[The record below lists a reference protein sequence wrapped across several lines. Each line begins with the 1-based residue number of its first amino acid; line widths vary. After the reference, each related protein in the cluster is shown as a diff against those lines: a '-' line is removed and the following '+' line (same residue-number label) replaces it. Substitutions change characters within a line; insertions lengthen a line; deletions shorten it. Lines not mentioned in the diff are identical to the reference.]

1 MKIIHVAQCSMVG
14 GLISQSSVDSYCV
27 IAQPDSLSFG
37 PICELAQWTK
47 QRRLFWQEVCSLLS
61 NFELPYDNLTWLIN
75 CKTDLEE
82 ADEIV
87 IWVGSSL
94 DEQLTFV
101 WIITALKYLGIETER
116 VQCLEVYHNP
126 ITRKPLS
133 ALSLLPDDGFDFVKN
148 QRRRLTSKEL
158 GFIEQA
164 WAVMVSDSPKSLN
177 IFLKTDFGVLPILH
191 QRVCELANRYP
202 DSANGLSQFDSF
214 ILHSCKDHGPG
225 AVYILVG
232 VIDKTMN
239 DSHHVGDLL
248 IKCRLLQMAS
258 NDLNK
263 PLVKITGTVGDLKSM
278 SVKLTD
284 TALSVLAGAEN
295 NVEINGI
302 NEWVGGVYLS
312 LSTGNVWFR
321 DSVSGEL
328 IK

>member
-1 MKIIHVAQCSMVG
+1 MKIIHIAQCSMVG
-14 GLISQSSVDSYCV
+14 GLILRSSVDSYCV
-27 IAQPDSLSFG
+27 IAQPDLLSFG

-47 QRRLFWQEVCSLLS
+47 QRCLFWQEVCSPLS

-101 WIITALKYLGIETER
+101 WIITALKYLGIETEK
-116 VQCLEVYHNP
+116 VHCLEVYHNP

-133 ALSLLPDDGFDFVKN
+133 ALSLLPDDGFNFVKN
-148 QRRRLTSKEL
+148 QKRRLTSKEL
-158 GFIEQA
+158 GFIEQS

-191 QRVCELANRYP
+191 QRVCELANCYP
-202 DSANGLSQFDSF
+202 DSTNGLSQFESR
-214 ILHSCKDHGPG
+214 ILNSCKDHGPK
-225 AVYILVG
+225 
-232 VIDKTMN
+232 VINIIVDTLNTYLN
-239 DSHHVGDLL
+239 DPHSVGDSL
-248 IKCRLLQMAS
+248 IKCKLLQLAS
-258 NDLNK
+258 TDLNR
-263 PLVKITGTVGDLKSM
+263 PLVKITGTVDDLNSM
-278 SVKLTD
+278 NVELTD
-284 TALSVLAGAEN
+284 TALSVLAGAGN

-312 LSTGNVWFR
+312 SSMGNVWFR
-321 DSVSGEL
+321 NSVSGEL